1 MSAIHSHP
9 ASTFAPMFLA
19 HGSPMLAIEDS
30 AAHQFLKSLGNGLP
44 RPRAII
50 VLSPHW
56 ETEGLRVSAPGPLR
70 TIHDFGGFP
79 RALFEIQY
87 PASAPEALVAEVMQH
102 LASAGISAAVD
113 ASWGLDHGAWVPLSL
128 AFPDA
133 DIPVVALS
141 LPLTY
146 GPDQLFALGLAL
158 SPLKDDGVLIL
169 ATGSTTHN
177 LRMIMPKTTP
187 AADWAVAFDRW
198 LDQGLLTGERERI
211 SDLAAAPQF
220 RLAHPTEEHL
230 LPVFFAL
237 GAGGEG
243 AKGDLIHRSY
253 EYGTLSMSYYR
264 FAA

>member
-1 MSAIHSHP
+1 MSAITPHS

-30 AAHQFLKSLGNGLP
+30 AAHQYLKSLGDSLP

-87 PASAPEALVAEVMQH
+87 PASAPENLVADVMQR
-102 LASAGISAAVD
+102 LTTAGIAASVD

-133 DIPVVALS
+133 GIPVVALS

-146 GPDQLFALGLAL
+146 GPEQMLELGAAL
-158 SPLKDDGVLIL
+158 SPLKEEGVLIL

-187 AADWAVAFDRW
+187 AADWAVAFDDW
-198 LDQGLLTGERERI
+198 LDQGLLTGTPEKI
-211 SDLAAAPQF
+211 TDLTANPQL

-237 GAGGEG
+237 GAGGAG
-243 AKGDLIHRSY
+243 AKGELLHRSY